1 MTNLAAATKYILG
14 IDGGSQSSK
23 AVIFDTAGRMV
34 CEASQT
40 LVPMHTPEP
49 GVAEHP
55 DDDLYDSIV
64 VAASRVMEIFDGDPA
79 DIIGVGLCT
88 IRCCR
93 ALTCFDGTLAEPV
106 QSWMDARL
114 DRPYEADNGEVDNGE
129 VDSGEVAYVTTTSGY
144 LMGRLTGELTD
155 TVANYI
161 GPWPIDVQSWDWIA
175 DEEKFA
181 AFNVSRGM
189 LYRLQMPGDIGGYV
203 TEAFAA
209 STGVPAGLPVV
220 HTANDKAAEALG
232 AGLRDEKTGLVSL
245 GTYIAGMV
253 VGQEY
258 VAAPQTYFV
267 NFASEPHRYLYE
279 SAGIRRGMW
288 TVSWLLK
295 LFGSE
300 ITDAAQAAG
309 LSPEQY
315 LNKGAAEVP
324 AGSDGLMCVL
334 DWLAP
339 PAQPF
344 KKGMF
349 LGFDERHGYAHM
361 YRAIL
366 EAIAFTMKRNMTA
379 MQDERGIR
387 IEQLVVSGGGSYSD
401 LAMQIMA
408 DVFQVPVLRNEVR
421 NAAGLGAA
429 ICVAVACGVY
439 PSFDDA
445 SRQMV
450 RRGDTF
456 EPDASTGELYEQL
469 GSISSEITA
478 HTDSILERT
487 HNAVLNHRAN
497 SEKL

>member
-23 AVIFDTAGRMV
+23 AIIFDTEGRLI
-34 CEASQT
+34 CEASQA
-40 LVPMHTPEP
+40 LVPMYTPEP

-64 VAASRVMEIFDGDPA
+64 VAASRVMQIFEGNPA
-79 DIIGVGLCT
+79 DIIGVGLST

-93 ALTCFDGTLAEPV
+93 ALTGVDGTLVEPV

-114 DRPYEADNGEVDNGE
+114 DRPYEGTNED
-129 VDSGEVAYVTTTSGY
+129 VAYVTTTSGY

-161 GPWPIDVQSWDWIA
+161 GPWPIDVQTWDWLA

-181 AFNVSRGM
+181 AFNVSHSM

-203 TEAFAA
+203 TDSFAA

-253 VGQEY
+253 VGKEY
-258 VAAPQTYFV
+258 VAAPQTYFA

-300 ITDAAQAAG
+300 ITEAAEAAG
-309 LSPEQY
+309 LGPEQY
-315 LNKGAAEVP
+315 LNLVAAEVP
-324 AGSDGLMCVL
+324 AGSDGLLCVL

-349 LGFDERHGYAHM
+349 IGFDERHGYAHM

-366 EAIAFTMKRNMTA
+366 EAIAFTMKRHMTA
-379 MQDERGIR
+379 MQNERGTR

-408 DVFQVPVLRNEVR
+408 DAFQVRVLRNEVR

-439 PSFDDA
+439 PSFDEA
-445 SRQMV
+445 SSQMV
-450 RRGDTF
+450 HRADTF
-456 EPDASTGELYEQL
+456 WPDASTGELYEQL
-469 GSISSEITA
+469 GSISSEITS
-478 HTDSILERT
+478 HTDAILERT
-487 HNAVLNHRAN
+487 YNVLLNHSTN